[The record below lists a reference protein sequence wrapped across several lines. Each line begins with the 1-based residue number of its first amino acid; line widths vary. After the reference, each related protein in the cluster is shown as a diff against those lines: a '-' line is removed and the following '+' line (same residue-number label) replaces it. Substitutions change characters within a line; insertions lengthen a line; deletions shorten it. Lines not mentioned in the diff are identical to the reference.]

1 MSANVRITRANARS
15 FAQISFDRT
24 LPETLGEELF
34 DVRRIARILSP
45 AAKKIN
51 AGIDVSD
58 IRNLRREKGEIV
70 ILVRNTAQHAK
81 LRQMLPRLQQ
91 LLQEAGYRD
100 TLKLRINPAPQSVVL
115 RRNTPSGAPRL
126 ASRQSIDIIRKKA
139 ESMQPSALKDALE
152 ALARTMDKARNDR

>member
-1 MSANVRITRANARS
+1 MSSNVRITRANARS
-15 FAQISFDRT
+15 FAQISLDRT

-45 AAKKIN
+45 AARKIN
-51 AGIDVSD
+51 AGVDVSD

-70 ILVRNTAQHAK
+70 ILVRNSAQHAK

-100 TLKLRINPAPQSVVL
+100 ALKLRINPAPQPVVV
-115 RRNTPSGAPRL
+115 RRDTLSGAPRV
-126 ASRQSIDIIRKKA
+126 ASSQSIDIIRKKA
-139 ESMQPSALKDALE
+139 ESMQPSALKNALE
-152 ALARTMDKARNDR
+152 ALARTMDKARNNR

>member
-1 MSANVRITRANARS
+1 MSSNVRITRANARS
-15 FAQISFDRT
+15 FAQISLDRT

-45 AAKKIN
+45 AARKIN
-51 AGIDVSD
+51 AGVDVSD

-70 ILVRNTAQHAK
+70 ILVRNSAQHTK

-100 TLKLRINPAPQSVVL
+100 ALKLRINPAPQPVVV
-115 RRNTPSGAPRL
+115 RRDTLSGAPRV
-126 ASRQSIDIIRKKA
+126 ASSQSIDIIRKKA
-139 ESMQPSALKDALE
+139 ESMQPSALKNALE
-152 ALARTMDKARNDR
+152 ALARTMDKARNNR